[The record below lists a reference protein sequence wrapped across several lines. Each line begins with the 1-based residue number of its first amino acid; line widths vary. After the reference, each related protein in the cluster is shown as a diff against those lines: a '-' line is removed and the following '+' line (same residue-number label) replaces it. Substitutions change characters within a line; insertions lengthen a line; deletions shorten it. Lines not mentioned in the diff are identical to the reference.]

1 MGFAEALQ
9 DEEEVTIAFDKKDGN
24 RRAIPIW
31 FTLNGNVLELL
42 PMYGLKTKW
51 FQDVQSSG
59 DFEVKVKQESMTV
72 SPRMVREPKKVDEI
86 KKRFGVKYGNGDVER
101 YYPTSEIALEVSL

>member
-9 DEEEVTIAFDKKDGN
+9 DEEEVTIAFVKKDGN
-24 RRAIPIW
+24 KRAIPIW

-42 PMYGLKTKW
+42 PMHGLKTKW

-59 DFEVKVKQESMTV
+59 DFAVKVKQESMTV